1 MISGSTLS
9 YCDKDPAQQGAAY
22 GRAATRRSARETL
35 NAGLQLSPQVQTV
48 ENKSGC
54 KGENQNQYQRF
65 DAHAVAPKDLLY
77 VGDIGTIKPPAN
89 VTALKYLPSVAKISQ
104 IGC

>member
-1 MISGSTLS
+1 VA
-9 YCDKDPAQQGAAY
+9 D
-22 GRAATRRSARETL
+22 GRAREAPIRAPL

-48 ENKSGC
+48 ENETG
-54 KGENQNQYQRF
+54 GEGKNQNQYQRF

-77 VGDIGTIKPPAN
+77 VGDIGTIKSPAN
-89 VTALKYLPSVAKISQ
+89 VTASKYLRSVAKISQ